1 MFIIR
6 KWVDVN
12 EGDWFYNDVMEATNM
27 VLEDG
32 EVFVAGINYN
42 KFEEGKP
49 LYMKKSKGKRGKPH
63 LVCLC

>member
-1 MFIIR
+1 MR

-42 KFEEGKP
+42 KFKEENLLSTKR
-49 LYMKKSKGKRGKPH
+49 SKAHRDKPH
-63 LVCLC
+63 LACRL